1 MSDFLIGEYLAKLQT
16 GEWLS
21 HALCAPGQHTAKIR
35 KSARDNHV
43 LACNLPNIYRFYF
56 FTLRLNNKPF
66 LICLLTTPPR
76 LKYAVTLPCN
86 LSLMAC
92 FADINVSQGSVP
104 TYAMCGG
111 IFNTHLTAN
120 LPKNLQ

>member
-1 MSDFLIGEYLAKLQT
+1 MHFARLANTLLKYEKVHETITFLLVTCQIFTDFI
-16 GEWLS
+16 
-21 HALCAPGQHTAKIR
+21 
-35 KSARDNHV
+35 
-43 LACNLPNIYRFYF
+43 F